1 MLEENPICDNDSA
14 TYRCTLNGDRVDWE
28 WMNTEISLSERVS
41 FFSSVIT
48 TGVTNRTI
56 GGSLVSF
63 NVTALGPPITSV
75 IALVYHPEVI
85 NGTIMECGGE
95 SLTISIT
102 KISKQ

>member
-48 TGVTNRTI
+48 TGQESRTV
-56 GGSLVSF
+56 L
-63 NVTALGPPITSV
+63 
-75 IALVYHPEVI
+75 
-85 NGTIMECGGE
+85 
-95 SLTISIT
+95 
-102 KISKQ
+102 